1 MTYIYKSSTWK
12 TKKKKLFGI
21 LSKLHTS
28 TDGAKEKLQ
37 FQIGSYLEPKYLWR
51 TAKNADWIFIK
62 SFFIFYKYIFI
73 LDSFY
78 IYFIFAYL
86 LD

>member
-12 TKKKKLFGI
+12 TKKKLFGI

-51 TAKNADWIFIK
+51 TAKKTQIGSLSSRFS
-62 SFFIFYKYIFI
+62 SFTNTFLY
-73 LDSFY
+73 
-78 IYFIFAYL
+78 
-86 LD
+86 

>member
-12 TKKKKLFGI
+12 TKKKKKLFGI

-51 TAKNADWIFIK
+51 TAKTQIGSLSSRFS
-62 SFFIFYKYIFI
+62 SFTNTFLY
-73 LDSFY
+73 
-78 IYFIFAYL
+78 
-86 LD
+86 